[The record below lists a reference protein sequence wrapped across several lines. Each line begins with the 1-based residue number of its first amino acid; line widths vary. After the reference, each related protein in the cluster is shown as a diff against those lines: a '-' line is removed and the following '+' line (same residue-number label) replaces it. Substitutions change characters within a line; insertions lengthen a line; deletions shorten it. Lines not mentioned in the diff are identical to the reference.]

1 MYKSSFMNIKKG
13 EIMDNLKKVGITALA
28 GSLAAFSANA
38 AEMSVS
44 GATLATY
51 TSEGSTGTTGTPL
64 GLKTNLVFSASG
76 EVNGYTVSYFQVSA
90 DQFAGMSSAG
100 LAIDMGDIGS
110 FGIEQTTTA
119 GIASI
124 DDKTPTAAEEVW
136 DGLDSQAAGVG
147 ARVGATAGGTSFV
160 YKNSV
165 AGMGLNVAVRP
176 GSAGVQADGASS
188 GDGEGS
194 SYGFALTGL
203 GSAAGIDGLD
213 AGVGFGKEDLDT
225 SVAGQGDIEE
235 ATAYVNYSFGPVT
248 AGYQKSVRNGGAAG
262 ANSNNVD
269 MWGVAFNVNEN
280 LSLSY
285 GEIENEVEKASAS
298 NVTESFEGV
307 AISYTMGSMTI
318 AANRNEASA
327 LGGTTGT
334 NDSMTEIA
342 LSFAF

>member
-1 MYKSSFMNIKKG
+1 
-13 EIMDNLKKVGITALA
+13 MDNLKKVGITALA

-51 TSEGSTGTTGTPL
+51 TSEDDTEVTGNPL

-76 EVNGYTVSYFQVSA
+76 EVNGYTVSYFQVSQ

-136 DGLDSQAAGVG
+136 DGLGSSSTVAAGVG
-147 ARVGATAGGTSFV
+147 ARVGATAGGSSFV

-176 GSAGVQADGASS
+176 GSATSNSDGSS
-188 GDGEGS
+188 SADGEGS

-213 AGVGFGKEDLDT
+213 AGVGYGKEDVT
-225 SVAGQGDIEE
+225 TTAAGAGDIEE
-235 ATAYVNYSFGPVT
+235 MTAYVNYSFGPVT
-248 AGYQKSVRNGGAAG
+248 AGYQKSLRNGGAAG
-262 ANSNNVD
+262 ANSNEVD
-269 MWGVAFNVNEN
+269 MWGVAFNINEN
-280 LSLSY
+280 FSISY
-285 GEIENEVEKASAS
+285 GEVDNEVKKTSASADG
-298 NVTESFEGV
+298 TESFEGV

-318 AANRNEASA
+318 AANRNEVSSLA
-327 LGGTTGT
+327 GTSGSD
-334 NDSMTEIA
+334 DSMTEIA

>member
-1 MYKSSFMNIKKG
+1 MNIKKG

-51 TSEGSTGTTGTPL
+51 TSEDDTEVTGNPL

-136 DGLDSQAAGVG
+136 DGLGSSSTVAAGVG
-147 ARVGATAGGTSFV
+147 ARVGATAGGSSFV

-176 GSAGVQADGASS
+176 GSATSNADGASS
-188 GDGEGS
+188 GTGEGS

-213 AGVGFGKEDLDT
+213 AGVGFGKEDVTT
-225 SVAGQGDIEE
+225 SAAGAGDIEE

-269 MWGVAFNVNEN
+269 MWGVAFNINEN
-280 LSLSY
+280 FSISY
-285 GEIENEVEKASAS
+285 GEIDNEVQKASAAD
-298 NVTESFEGV
+298 VTESFEGIAV
-307 AISYTMGSMTI
+307 SYTMGSMTI
-318 AANRNEASA
+318 AANRNEVTSVLGAS
-327 LGGTTGT
+327 GTD
-334 NDSMTEIA
+334 DSMTEIA

>member
-1 MYKSSFMNIKKG
+1 MNIKKG

-51 TSEGSTGTTGTPL
+51 TSEDDTEVTGNPL

-136 DGLDSQAAGVG
+136 DGLGSSSTVAAGVG
-147 ARVGATAGGTSFV
+147 ARVGATAGGSSFV

-176 GSAGVQADGASS
+176 GSATSNADGSS
-188 GDGEGS
+188 SADGEGS

-213 AGVGFGKEDLDT
+213 AGVGYGKEDVT
-225 SVAGQGDIEE
+225 TTAAGAGDIEE
-235 ATAYVNYSFGPVT
+235 MTAYVNYSFGPVT
-248 AGYQKSVRNGGAAG
+248 AGYQKSLRNGGAAG
-262 ANSNNVD
+262 ANSNEVD
-269 MWGVAFNVNEN
+269 MWGVAFNINEN
-280 LSLSY
+280 FSISY
-285 GEIENEVEKASAS
+285 GEIDNEVQKASATDG
-298 NVTESFEGV
+298 TESFEGIAV
-307 AISYTMGSMTI
+307 SYTMGSMTI
-318 AANRNEASA
+318 AANRNEVSSLA
-327 LGGTTGT
+327 GTAGT
-334 NDSMTEIA
+334 DDSMTEIA

>member
-1 MYKSSFMNIKKG
+1 
-13 EIMDNLKKVGITALA
+13 MDNLKKVGITALA

-51 TSEGSTGTTGTPL
+51 TSEDDTEVTGNPL

-136 DGLDSQAAGVG
+136 DGLGSSSTVAAGVG
-147 ARVGATAGGTSFV
+147 ARVGATAGGSSFV

-176 GSAGVQADGASS
+176 GSATSNADGASS
-188 GDGEGS
+188 GNGEGS
-194 SYGFALTGL
+194 AYGFALTGL

-213 AGVGFGKEDLDT
+213 AGVGYGKEDLDT